1 MKRHTK
7 RHAKTPLTSNLPP
20 KVVHCE
26 PIPNI
31 IEPLANEHLRQQLE
45 HEEIQSILEQNTQSG
60 FSVTQMTFTD
70 AILPNE
76 VRQFFRDEQPS
87 GLSSLSRFS
96 ISP

>member
-1 MKRHTK
+1 M
-7 RHAKTPLTSNLPP
+7 A
-20 KVVHCE
+20 HCE
-26 PIPNI
+26 LIPNI
-31 IEPLANEHLRQQLE
+31 IEPPANEHLLQQLE
-45 HEEIQSILEQNTQSG
+45 HEEIQSLSEQNTQRG